1 MEDLTL
7 NEFKE
12 AFIEIIIMFS
22 LCILVLLFIIG
33 IYILGTE
40 DGEKDSINKLCRR
53 YEYDFCEPIIV
64 NTTIYRLKEIE
75 ND

>member
-1 MEDLTL
+1 M

-12 AFIEIIIMFS
+12 AFIAIILMFG
-22 LCILVLLFIIG
+22 LCILALLFIIG
-33 IYILGTE
+33 IYLLGIE
-40 DGEKDSINKLCRR
+40 DGEKDLTNKLCRR

-64 NTTIYRLKEIE
+64 NTTTYKLKEIE